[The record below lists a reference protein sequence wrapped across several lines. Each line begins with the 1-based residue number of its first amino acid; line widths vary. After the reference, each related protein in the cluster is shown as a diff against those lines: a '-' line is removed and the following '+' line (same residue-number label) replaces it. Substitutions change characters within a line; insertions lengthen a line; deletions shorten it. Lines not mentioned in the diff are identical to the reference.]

1 MKKKILLIMALAVI
15 GLSAACS
22 EAGSIWAKRDKNM
35 PELYCDDTAR
45 RVGDVLTII
54 VSEISK
60 VDNKIKR
67 DLEKVAD
74 RSTTFNGELGID
86 HLLPSIP
93 GFTMSAKSSNKLGG
107 KADYKDERLIEDRI
121 TVVVEDVL
129 PNGNLVVLG
138 TRHRDVSSDIQTIQ
152 VSGIVRPSD
161 ITFSNTV
168 KSEQVANFR
177 LITIYKG
184 VSETYNKPGWL
195 GKVFD
200 VIWPF

>member
-54 VSEISK
+54 VSESSK

-67 DLEKVAD
+67 DLKKEVA
-74 RSTTFNGELGID
+74 RSTTFDGELGID

-93 GFTMSAKSSNKLGG
+93 GFTMSAKSSNGLKG

-121 TVVVEDVL
+121 TVVVEDIL

-161 ITFSNTV
+161 INFSNTV
-168 KSEQVANFR
+168 RSEQVANFR
-177 LITIYKG
+177 LVTLYKG

-200 VIWPF
+200 FIWPF